1 MDTNEKL
8 VSNLNPF
15 NNGFIKPSQGFIQ
28 PYESFI
34 SPLLNV

>member
-8 VSNLNPF
+8 VSNLNTN